1 MRTSEA
7 RSVPGDSSRERRRGI
22 RDSSVNSSS
31 LRSENDSDPGTT
43 HGMTEAPAFRT
54 MSTPSAVN
62 EDEVGDD
69 DEEPQEL
76 YYPAFIDQV

>member
-1 MRTSEA
+1 
-7 RSVPGDSSRERRRGI
+7 
-22 RDSSVNSSS
+22 
-31 LRSENDSDPGTT
+31 
-43 HGMTEAPAFRT
+43 MTEAPAFRT